1 MKPCDGLSR
10 CCEFARSS
18 AAFIAIAAIPARAAD
33 FYAGKNIDFLVG
45 ADAGGGYDI
54 YARAVARH
62 WGKYIPGHPTIVVRN
77 MPGAG
82 SGRAAS
88 YIGTVAPRDGTA
100 IGAIMPGAIVGPLL
114 DDKPQAGF
122 DPTKVT
128 YLGTADS
135 GVRVCL
141 TMKQAKTK
149 TFAEA
154 LTGKTIVGA
163 SGGNSATNDYANLHK
178 HTSGAKFDVVGGYQ
192 GTVSIGLA
200 MERGELDG
208 VCGWDWSSVKSQKPD
223 WIKNDK
229 VNILVQVGLDP
240 DPELTRMGV
249 PPIWDF
255 VKDEAAR
262 KIVELVVSQQVFMRS
277 YIAPPGTPADRIEIL
292 RKAFDQTVK
301 DPAFLADAERMRI
314 AIEPLSGE
322 KVQELVTKLYAT
334 PKDVVDEAKRAIK
347 P

>member
-1 MKPCDGLSR
+1 MLQM
-10 CCEFARSS
+10 FI
-18 AAFIAIAAIPARAAD
+18 AAFIVIAAIPAHAAD

-88 YIGTVAPRDGTA
+88 YVSTVAPKDGTA

-122 DPTKVT
+122 DPTKVI

-154 LTGKTIVGA
+154 LAEKTIVGA
-163 SGGNSATNDYANLHK
+163 SGGNSATNDYAYLHK

-192 GTVSIGLA
+192 GTVGIGLA

-240 DPELTRMGV
+240 DPELTKMGV
-249 PPIWDF
+249 PQIWDF
-255 VKDEAAR
+255 VKTEEAR

-277 YIAPPGTPADRIEIL
+277 YIAPPGTPADRIDIL
-292 RKAFDQTVK
+292 RKAFDQAVK
-301 DPAFLADAERMRI
+301 DPEFLADAERMRI
-314 AIEPLSGE
+314 AIAPLSGE
-322 KVQELVTKLYAT
+322 KVQDLVTKLYAT
-334 PKDVVDEAKRAIK
+334 PKDVVAEAKSAIK

>member
-1 MKPCDGLSR
+1 MLQM
-10 CCEFARSS
+10 FI
-18 AAFIAIAAIPARAAD
+18 AAFIVIAAIPAHAAD
-33 FYAGKNIDFLVG
+33 FYAGKTIDFLVG

-54 YARAVARH
+54 YARVVARH
-62 WGKYIPGHPTIVVRN
+62 WAKYIPGHPTIVVRN

-82 SGRAAS
+82 SGRAAAYVS
-88 YIGTVAPRDGTA
+88 TVVPKDGTA

-122 DPTKVT
+122 DPTKVQ

-135 GVRVCL
+135 GVRVCV

-154 LTGKTIVGA
+154 LTEKTIVGA
-163 SGGNSATNDYANLHK
+163 SGGNSATNDYAYLHK

-192 GTVSIGLA
+192 GTVGIGLA

-240 DPELTRMGV
+240 DPELTKMGV
-249 PPIWDF
+249 PRIWDF
-255 VKDEAAR
+255 VKTEEAR

-292 RKAFDQTVK
+292 RKAFDQAVK
-301 DPAFLADAERMRI
+301 DPEFLADAERMRI
-314 AIEPLSGE
+314 AIAPLSGE
-322 KVQELVTKLYAT
+322 KVQDLVTKLYAT
-334 PKDVVDEAKRAIK
+334 PKDVVAEAKSAIK

>member
-1 MKPCDGLSR
+1 M
-10 CCEFARSS
+10 FI
-18 AAFIAIAAIPARAAD
+18 AAFIVIAAIPAHAAD
-33 FYAGKNIDFLVG
+33 FYAGKTIDFLVG

-54 YARAVARH
+54 YARVVARH
-62 WGKYIPGHPTIVVRN
+62 WAKYIPGHPTIVVRN

-82 SGRAAS
+82 SGRAAAYVS
-88 YIGTVAPRDGTA
+88 TVVPKD
-100 IGAIMPGAIVGPLL
+100 GAIVGPLL

-122 DPTKVT
+122 DPTKVQ

-135 GVRVCL
+135 GVRVCV

-154 LTGKTIVGA
+154 LTEKTIVGA
-163 SGGNSATNDYANLHK
+163 SGGNSATNDYAYLHK

-192 GTVSIGLA
+192 GTVGIGLA

-249 PPIWDF
+249 PRIWDF
-255 VKDEAAR
+255 VKTEEAR

-277 YIAPPGTPADRIEIL
+277 YIAPPGTPADRIDIL
-292 RKAFDQTVK
+292 RKAFDQAVK
-301 DPAFLADAERMRI
+301 DPEFLADAERMRI
-314 AIEPLSGE
+314 AIAPLSGE

-334 PKDVVDEAKRAIK
+334 PKDVVAEAKSAIK